1 MPKKASGVFNQNDY
15 IKKWAK
21 ENMKSLNLRYKKE
34 LVEEFRNAC
43 EKLGVKQS
51 EVVRNAM
58 LETIEKAKE

>member
-1 MPKKASGVFNQNDY
+1 MPKKASGNFDQNDY

-58 LETIEKAKE
+58 LETIEKAKK